1 MFKKTLL
8 AAILVVLLFSL
19 VGCQTIEGMGK
30 DIEWVG
36 EKMSNAAE

>member
-1 MFKKTLL
+1 MLKKILLTALL
-8 AAILVVLLFSL
+8 AVLLFGL

-36 EKMSNAAE
+36 DQLGNAAE

>member
-1 MFKKTLL
+1 MLKKTLL
-8 AAILVVLLFSL
+8 AALLAMLIFSL

-36 EKMSNAAE
+36 EKMSEAAE

>member
-1 MFKKTLL
+1 MLKKILL
-8 AAILVVLLFSL
+8 AALLAVLLFSL

-36 EKMSNAAE
+36 DQLGSAGE

>member
-1 MFKKTLL
+1 MLQKAVL
-8 AAILVVLLFSL
+8 AVILAVLLFSL

-36 EKMSNAAE
+36 EQMSNAVE